1 MPKFYYD
8 LHTHSCLSPCGDNDN
23 TPTNIAGIA
32 AVSELDIVALTDHN
46 TTKNCPAFFKAA
58 EHYGVIPV
66 AGMEL
71 TTAEDIHIVFLFPK
85 LELAITFG
93 DYVDSR
99 RIKIKNREDIFGEQL
114 IMNENEEIIGKEEFL
129 LSNATTISVD
139 EVIEIANQYGGV
151 CFPAHI
157 DRDAN
162 SIISVLGTI
171 PENLDFTAAEFHSA
185 EKIEEYKGKYPINN
199 KKIIIDSDAHYLHS
213 VKDKENYIE
222 LEGETPEEIITSLFE
237 FLRG

>member
-1 MPKFYYD
+1 M
-8 LHTHSCLSPCGDNDN
+8 
-23 TPTNIAGIA
+23 
-32 AVSELDIVALTDHN
+32 SELQIVALTDHN

-85 LELAITFG
+85 LELAMKFG
-93 DYVDSR
+93 DYVDAR
-99 RIKIKNREDIFGEQL
+99 RVKIKNREDIFGEQL

-139 EVIEIANQYGGV
+139 EVIELANQFGGV
-151 CFPAHI
+151 SLPAHI

-162 SIISVLGTI
+162 SIISVLGDI
-171 PENLDFTAAEFHSA
+171 PPNLDFSAVEFHSV
-185 EKIEEYKGKYPINN
+185 EKIEEYRAKYPISN

-213 VKDKENYIE
+213 VRDKENYIE
-222 LEGETPEEIITSLFE
+222 LEGESPEEIINSLFE

>member
-23 TPTNIAGIA
+23 TPTNLAGIA
-32 AVSELDIVALTDHN
+32 TVSELDIVALTDHN
-46 TTKNCPAFFKAA
+46 TAKNCPAFFKAA
-58 EHYGVIPV
+58 EYYGIIPV

-71 TTAEDIHIVFLFPK
+71 TTAEDIHIVFLFPSLSK
-85 LELAITFG
+85 ALTFS

-99 RIKIKNREDIFGEQL
+99 RVKIKNREDIFGEQL

-139 EVIEIANQYGGV
+139 EVINLAEQFGGV

-162 SIISVLGTI
+162 SIISVLGAI
-171 PENLDFTAAEFHSA
+171 PENLEFSAVEFHSA
-185 EKIEEYKGKYPINN
+185 EKIEKYKEKYSIKD
-199 KKIIIDSDAHYLHS
+199 KKIIIDSDAHYLQN

-222 LEGETPEEIITSLFE
+222 LEGETPEEIVNSLFE
-237 FLRG
+237 YLRG